1 MGTVSVPF
9 GYSVQGE
16 PNISSTQWTS
26 ISDITGRKY
35 YMHFADSTGMMWI
48 DMSRLRFNPGAPILK
63 LDTSSHSDLTGC
75 VNDRLEKSP
84 GFTPMW

>member
-1 MGTVSVPF
+1 
-9 GYSVQGE
+9 
-16 PNISSTQWTS
+16 
-26 ISDITGRKY
+26 
-35 YMHFADSTGMMWI
+35 MHFADSTGMMWI